1 MKPQVKKG
9 ILEIFVLAILS
20 KGESYGYQIIND
32 LSNTVI
38 ITESTLYPILRRL
51 LNQGELESYNE
62 LFQGRNRKYYRIT
75 KKGKI
80 HLDEFMEE
88 WESVKKIYEI
98 LRK

>member
-9 ILEIFVLAILS
+9 ILEIFVLAVLS

-32 LSNTVI
+32 LSDTI
-38 ITESTLYPILRRL
+38 LITESTLYPILRRL
-51 LNQGELESYNE
+51 LNQGELDSYNE
-62 LFQGRNRKYYRIT
+62 IYQGRNRKYYRIT

>member
-32 LSNTVI
+32 LSDTI
-38 ITESTLYPILRRL
+38 AMTESTLYPILRRL
-51 LNQGELESYNE
+51 LTQGELESYNE
-62 LFQGRNRKYYRIT
+62 IYQGRNRKYYRIT
-75 KKGKI
+75 KKGKV

-88 WESVKKIYEI
+88 WESIRKIYEI

>member
-32 LSNTVI
+32 LSDNVI

>member
-1 MKPQVKKG
+1 MKQQVKKG
-9 ILEIFVLAILS
+9 ILEIFVLAVLS

-32 LSNTVI
+32 LSDTIV

-62 LFQGRNRKYYRIT
+62 IFQGRNRKYYKIT

-88 WESVKKIYEI
+88 WETIRKIYEI

>member
-32 LSNTVI
+32 LSDTVI

-88 WESVKKIYEI
+88 WESVKKIYEF